1 MNPDIF
7 YTLILSGCFLALFA
21 TAEILYFRFHVE
33 VELTRKLVHIG
44 TGLLTLLFPLLLG
57 NHWWVLLLC
66 SSFMI
71 ILLASIKFKLL
82 RSINAIKRKSVGS
95 IAYPVAVYGC
105 FMAFNFFDNQ
115 YLYFYLPILILAIC
129 DPVAALTGKK
139 WPIGK
144 FKVGTDYKTLMGSS
158 MFFCSALLIILLL
171 SNLFLKKPMTP
182 ENILWSI
189 LIALLAA
196 VTEAF
201 SRKGY
206 DNITIPASVL
216 VGIFVTENLVG

>member
-1 MNPDIF
+1 
-7 YTLILSGCFLALFA
+7 
-21 TAEILYFRFHVE
+21 

-144 FKVGTDYKTLMGSS
+144 FKVGTDHKTLMGSS

-196 VTEAF
+196 ATEAF